1 MAQTYASEY
10 IQINDAEIDATT
22 FIFQSQHYMKYAR
35 TFLVTLKIKKIFS
48 TISMQGSS
56 HLTHPHHHKCSC
68 QISTGMLQITKLKT
82 ILHGNYFNNYFTSF
96 VYQSL

>member
-10 IQINDAEIDATT
+10 IQINDAEIDAIT
-22 FIFQSQHYMKYAR
+22 FIFQSQHHMKYTC

-56 HLTHPHHHKCSC
+56 HLTHTHHYKCSC